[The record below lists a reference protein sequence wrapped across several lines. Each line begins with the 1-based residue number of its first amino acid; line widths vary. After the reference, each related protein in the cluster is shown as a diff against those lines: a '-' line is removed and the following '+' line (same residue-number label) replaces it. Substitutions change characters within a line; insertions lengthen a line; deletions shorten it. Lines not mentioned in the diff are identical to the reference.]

1 VGSEAPLVE
10 DRLDRGEADREVRV
24 KEAGTPSSPGAWL
37 EARRAI
43 EDVVHDASGRVLG
56 ALVRSL
62 GDFGLAEDALQD
74 AIAGALER
82 WPVDGVPA
90 NPAGWIAVSA
100 RRRALDRLRRRST
113 RFRKQDDV
121 LLVERLAREVE
132 EGEPPDI
139 PDERL
144 ALVFTCCHPALAE
157 EARVAL
163 TLRALCGLSTPEI
176 ARCFLVPEATV
187 AQRIVR
193 ARRKI
198 QDARIPFQV
207 PDREDLPER
216 LSSVL
221 AVLYLVFNEGYTAT
235 SGGLLRADLCEE
247 AIRLARIIVELL
259 PGEAEA
265 EGLLALLLLHDS
277 RRLARTDPTGALV
290 TLEHQDRSRW
300 DRARIDEGRA
310 LVRRALERRHP
321 GRYQIEAAISA
332 VHAEAERAADTDWWQ
347 IVGLYTALHSFVP
360 TPVVALNR
368 AAALAMAAG
377 PELGLRHLDDPSI
390 ADPLDGYHLLHSAR
404 ADLHRRLGNRIEA
417 ARHYRRALD
426 LVTND
431 AERLYLERRLAE
443 VTRDP

>member
-1 VGSEAPLVE
+1 VT
-10 DRLDRGEADREVRV
+10 
-24 KEAGTPSSPGAWL
+24 EAGTPSSPGAWL

-43 EDVVHDASGRVLG
+43 EDMVRDTSGRVLG
-56 ALVRSL
+56 ALVRRL

-74 AIAGALER
+74 AIASALER

-100 RRRALDRLRRRST
+100 RRRALDRLRRRTT
-113 RFRKQDDV
+113 RVRKQDEV
-121 LLVERLAREVE
+121 ALVERLAREVE
-132 EGEPPDI
+132 QDEPPDI

-157 EARVAL
+157 EGRVAL
-163 TLRALCGLSTPEI
+163 TLRALGGLSTAEI
-176 ARCFLVPEATV
+176 ARCFLVPEPTV

-207 PDREDLPER
+207 PEREDLPER

-221 AVLYLVFNEGYTAT
+221 AVIYLVFNEGYAAT
-235 SGGLLRADLCEE
+235 TGGLLRADLCEE

-259 PGEAEA
+259 PDQTEA

-277 RRLARTDPTGALV
+277 RRAARTDATGALV
-290 TLEHQDRSRW
+290 TLEHQDRSHW

-310 LVRRALERRHP
+310 LVKRALERRRP
-321 GRYQIEAAISA
+321 GRYQIEAAIAA
-332 VHAEAERAADTDWWQ
+332 VHAEADRAERTDWWQ
-347 IVGLYTALHSFVP
+347 IVGLYTALHSLVP

-377 PELGLRHLDDPSI
+377 PRLGLQHLEDPAISV
-390 ADPLDGYHLLHSAR
+390 PLDGYHLLHSAR
-404 ADLHRRLGNRIEA
+404 ADLYRRLGDAPEA
-417 ARHYRRALD
+417 ARHYRRALE

-431 AERLYLERRLAE
+431 SERRYLERRLAE